1 QMFNVRKMRG
11 RPLGVGAAVL
21 RLSLLSA
28 LLGPVGPLDLSKRPG
43 PLSLQEVDD
52 RPQHLLQVQNGGAEV
67 DELGEVLTPTQV
79 KNRPTSIAWDG
90 LDPDKFYTC
99 SQPEGHHFLLVN
111 VKGNNIS
118 SGSVLSD
125 YVGSGSPKGTG
136 LHHHVWLACEQD
148 RPLKCDER
156 ILSNRSG
163 AHHGNF
169 TVASFCKRYKLW
181 APVAGTCYQAEW
193 DDFVPK
199 LPEQLSGKQR
209 KLRRWKPSQSF
220 PSSVAV

>member
-1 QMFNVRKMRG
+1 MRG

-28 LLGPVGPLDLSKRPG
+28 LLGPVRPLDLSKWPG
-43 PLSLQEVDD
+43 PLSLQEVDN
-52 RPQHLLQVQNGGAEV
+52 RPQHPLQVQNGGAEV

-90 LDPDKFYTC
+90 LDPDKFYTFGLDLPRC
-99 SQPEGHHFLLVN
+99 SQPEGHHFLVVN

-163 AHHGNF
+163 AHHGNSRWRPS
-169 TVASFCKRYKLW
+169 VK
-181 APVAGTCYQAEW
+181 
-193 DDFVPK
+193 D
-199 LPEQLSGKQR
+199 LS
-209 KLRRWKPSQSF
+209 SQI
-220 PSSVAV
+220 